1 MFTFYVFF
9 RIQALLF
16 DVENGYIN
24 RGVTGMKRK
33 TQLLQS
39 LLCAVLFLIIS
50 FYLLVELLNQKV
62 SFNSDDN
69 IRNIIMFIMS
79 ILFLIFLLLQKKLFM
94 EHELEKTEYREY
106 LVKELDI
113 DNDNKEDCSN
123 NDLKNAQEETDIK
136 RDDKKDIIALMLKNN
151 DEITEYF
158 RISKSH
164 AKSSYWFSII
174 SCAIGLVILSISV
187 YMIFVKENLQVAVI
201 SIISGSITEI
211 ISATVFWVH
220 NKSALQLNH
229 YYDALHENEKFLS
242 AVNIVDKL
250 SDNRKDE
257 MYIEIIRKQINIDS
271 KQADKDDQ
279 TNLDEKKTTHESK

>member
-1 MFTFYVFF
+1 
-9 RIQALLF
+9 
-16 DVENGYIN
+16 
-24 RGVTGMKRK
+24 
-33 TQLLQS
+33 
-39 LLCAVLFLIIS
+39 
-50 FYLLVELLNQKV
+50 
-62 SFNSDDN
+62 
-69 IRNIIMFIMS
+69 
-79 ILFLIFLLLQKKLFM
+79 M